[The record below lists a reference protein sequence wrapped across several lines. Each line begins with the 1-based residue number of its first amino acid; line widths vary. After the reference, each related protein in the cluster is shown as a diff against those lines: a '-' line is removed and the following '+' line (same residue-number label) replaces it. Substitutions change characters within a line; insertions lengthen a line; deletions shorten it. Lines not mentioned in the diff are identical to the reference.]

1 MVVRGKFFTEI
12 VVMCCNRLPRKVV
25 YSLSPEVLKT
35 KLDRALGNPDLV
47 PDLVGGNLAYNN

>member
-1 MVVRGKFFTEI
+1 
-12 VVMCCNRLPRKVV
+12 MCCDRLPRKVV